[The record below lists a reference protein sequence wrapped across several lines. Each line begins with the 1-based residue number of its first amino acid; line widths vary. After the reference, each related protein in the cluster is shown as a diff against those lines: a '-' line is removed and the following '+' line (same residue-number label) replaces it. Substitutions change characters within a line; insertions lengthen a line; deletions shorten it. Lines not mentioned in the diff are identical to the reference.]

1 MMRAEAAKAG
11 RDPKAIG
18 ITTTCP
24 GLSPKAGSDP
34 RSAIEE
40 RAALGV
46 SRVIVPV
53 TPFMADLETGL
64 AAFGEKVIRPFATA

>member
-1 MMRAEAAKAG
+1 MMRGEAEKAG
-11 RDPKAIG
+11 RDPGAIT

-24 GLSPKAGSDP
+24 GLSPKSGGDP
-34 RSAIEE
+34 RAAIEE

-53 TPFMADLETGL
+53 TSFMADLETGL
-64 AAFGEKVIRPFATA
+64 GTFGEKVIRPFANA